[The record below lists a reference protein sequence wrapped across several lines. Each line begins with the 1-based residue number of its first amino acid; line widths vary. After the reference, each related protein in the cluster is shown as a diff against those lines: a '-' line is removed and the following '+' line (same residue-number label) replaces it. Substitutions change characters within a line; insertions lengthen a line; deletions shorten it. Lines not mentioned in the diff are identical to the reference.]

1 MKLYIFPPSARAL
14 GIVALNNHLGLD
26 CEIRPIDLGRGD
38 QLTPEYIALNP
49 NRKMPTLEDDGF
61 VLWESS
67 AILFYMAAKCPD
79 RGLWP
84 SDLQGQG
91 CHPGGKPLQP
101 KTQRWPLGSRKKAI
115 GPCAR
120 KHMYTF
126 KETLRRVLLLL
137 ALPLLTWP
145 ARSLTADAPANT
157 GATPVPAMTVPLS
170 GYLTPRAKEVIITHD
185 AWDLN
190 GFTSPSGDSNAQ
202 VESRDLQVSCAAHS
216 KQIIEGRLNK
226 QYPANIEHKTIG
238 GVPADVV
245 TPQSGIAER
254 NRNRV
259 LINMHGGGF
268 IGKCPD
274 GLVEALPIAGTGRI
288 KVITVDYREAPEAK
302 FPAASEDVTAV
313 YRELL
318 KSYAPENIGLYGC
331 SAGGVLAGQAT
342 AWIITHQLPRPG
354 AIGVFCAGLADWG
367 GDSMYTARF
376 LPSNPTTGIMHLM
389 TYTKDID
396 TTDPTLY
403 PAGNLDLLA
412 KFPPVLFVTATRDM
426 AMSVAIY
433 SHNQLAKAGVE
444 SDLRIWDGLG
454 HAFIID
460 DLPEAKDAND
470 IIVKFFDKH
479 LGSKAL
485 KSTPPDN

>member
-1 MKLYIFPPSARAL
+1 
-14 GIVALNNHLGLD
+14 
-26 CEIRPIDLGRGD
+26 
-38 QLTPEYIALNP
+38 
-49 NRKMPTLEDDGF
+49 
-61 VLWESS
+61 
-67 AILFYMAAKCPD
+67 
-79 RGLWP
+79 
-84 SDLQGQG
+84 
-91 CHPGGKPLQP
+91 
-101 KTQRWPLGSRKKAI
+101 
-115 GPCAR
+115 
-120 KHMYTF
+120 MYSF
-126 KETLRRVLLLL
+126 KETLRTALLML
-137 ALPLLTWP
+137 ALPLLMWSP
-145 ARSLTADAPANT
+145 GALTADAPANS
-157 GATPVPAMTVPLS
+157 GSTPVPAMTVPLS

-190 GFTSPSGDSNAQ
+190 GFTSPSGDPNAQ
-202 VESRDLQVSCAAHS
+202 VESRDLQASCAAHS
-216 KQIIEGRLNK
+216 KQVIEGRLNR
-226 QYPANIEHKTIG
+226 QYPATVEHKTIG
-238 GVPADVV
+238 GVPTDVV
-245 TPQSGIAER
+245 TPKSGIAEH

-274 GLVEALPIAGTGRI
+274 GLVEAMPIAGTGRI
-288 KVITVDYREAPEAK
+288 KVITVDYREAPETK

-396 TTDPTLY
+396 TIDPTLY
-403 PAGNLDLLA
+403 PASHLDLLA

-444 SDLRIWDGLG
+444 SDLRVWDGLG
-454 HAFIID
+454 HAFILD
-460 DLPEAKDAND
+460 DLPEAKDANN
-470 IIVKFFDKH
+470 IIVHFFDKH
-479 LGSKAL
+479 LGRKAL
-485 KSTPPDN
+485 KSTPPG